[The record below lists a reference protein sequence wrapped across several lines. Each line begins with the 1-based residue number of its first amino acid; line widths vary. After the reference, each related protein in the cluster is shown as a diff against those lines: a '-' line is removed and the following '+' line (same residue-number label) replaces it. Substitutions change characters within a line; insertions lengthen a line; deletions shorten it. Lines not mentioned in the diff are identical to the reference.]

1 MPTDEISLDLQLHD
15 TIRMKRKSHRLEKLT
30 TEQPNRAST
39 DLDLKSGLEIARII
53 NREDARLPAAI
64 AQALPQIG
72 RAIDLIAAQLR
83 KGGRLIYVGTG
94 TSGRVGALDASECA
108 PTFGIDP
115 SKVQF
120 MIAGGT
126 KALAVAVEA
135 SEDSRELGR
144 SDMAKRKP
152 GKNDVI
158 VGVAASGR
166 TPYTIAA
173 VEYARAH
180 GAQTIAVT
188 CNHHSQLERAAHFG
202 IVTEVGP
209 EVLAGS
215 SRMKAGS
222 AQKMVL
228 NMLSTG
234 AMAKMGYIYGNLMVN
249 LHLKNVKLAARGISI
264 VQWAAGL
271 DREAARSALKAAGND
286 VPIALVMLKAGVTQ
300 AQAAKALKIT
310 SGHVRKAIVL
320 AQKKIRE

>member
-120 MIAGGT
+120 MPLRRNQQ
-126 KALAVAVEA
+126 KDQA
-135 SEDSRELGR
+135 S
-144 SDMAKRKP
+144 
-152 GKNDVI
+152 
-158 VGVAASGR
+158 R
-166 TPYTIAA
+166 TPS
-173 VEYARAH
+173 R
-180 GAQTIAVT
+180 GATV
-188 CNHHSQLERAAHFG
+188 R
-202 IVTEVGP
+202 
-209 EVLAGS
+209 
-215 SRMKAGS
+215 R
-222 AQKMVL
+222 
-228 NMLSTG
+228 ST
-234 AMAKMGYIYGNLMVN
+234 
-249 LHLKNVKLAARGISI
+249 
-264 VQWAAGL
+264 
-271 DREAARSALKAAGND
+271 
-286 VPIALVMLKAGVTQ
+286 
-300 AQAAKALKIT
+300 
-310 SGHVRKAIVL
+310 
-320 AQKKIRE
+320 

>member
-1 MPTDEISLDLQLHD
+1 
-15 TIRMKRKSHRLEKLT
+15 MKRKPQRLEKLT
-30 TEQPNRAST
+30 TEQPNEASV
-39 DLDLKSGLEIARII
+39 DLDLKSGIEIARII
-53 NREDARLPAAI
+53 NVEDTKVPAAV
-64 AQALPQIG
+64 ARALPQIG

-115 SKVQF
+115 SKVQY

-126 KALAVAVEA
+126 KALALAVEA
-135 SEDSRELGR
+135 SEDSRDLGR

-152 GKNDVI
+152 GKKDVI

-173 VEYARAH
+173 VEYARSR
-180 GAQTIAVT
+180 GAQTIAVI
-188 CNHHSQLERAAHFG
+188 CNHDSQLERAAHFG

-234 AMAKMGYIYGNLMVN
+234 AMARLGYIYGNLMVN
-249 LHLKNVKLAARGISI
+249 LHLKNEKLAQRGISI

-271 DREAARSALKAAGND
+271 GREAAHRALKAAGND
-286 VPIALVMLKAGVTQ
+286 VPIALVMLKTGVTR
-300 AQAAKALKIT
+300 AQAAKALKTT
-310 SGHVRKAIVL
+310 SGHVREAMAL
-320 AQKKIRE
+320 AQRKIRG